1 MTLTEMAQFARPRIM
16 VRYWRHRGK
25 EIFKRL
31 EPHIDKYFPYH
42 KPELDRVSGEKAYF
56 TGKRVRA
63 PFDLALGQV
72 VPFGQELTASHPE
85 IVKVRLHKL
94 CLNRFLLKYYYQTAT
109 YWVHRSNF
117 QPTIGDIVLIE
128 KTDPP
133 IAFNTVYKLKKVVFP
148 AGNLQDPVTGLRC
161 ESSQYSLE
169 DLRELLSS
177 SSLADHH

>member
-1 MTLTEMAQFARPRIM
+1 MEGWALQDIRIRTDKNIARRVGRIM

-72 VPFGQELTASHPE
+72 VPFGQQLTASHPE
-85 IVKVRLHKL
+85 IVK
-94 CLNRFLLKYYYQTAT
+94 
-109 YWVHRSNF
+109 
-117 QPTIGDIVLIE
+117 
-128 KTDPP
+128 
-133 IAFNTVYKLKKVVFP
+133 
-148 AGNLQDPVTGLRC
+148 
-161 ESSQYSLE
+161 
-169 DLRELLSS
+169 
-177 SSLADHH
+177 

>member
-1 MTLTEMAQFARPRIM
+1 PRIM

-42 KPELDRVSGEKAYF
+42 KPELDRVSGEKAFF

-72 VPFGQELTASHPE
+72 VPFGQQLTASHPE

-94 CLNRFLLKYYYQTAT
+94 CLNRFLLKDQGGS
-109 YWVHRSNF
+109 VFVGHFLSEE
-117 QPTIGDIVLIE
+117 LIE
-128 KTDPP
+128 PSSERNDRR
-133 IAFNTVYKLKKVVFP
+133 
-148 AGNLQDPVTGLRC
+148 LRC
-161 ESSQYSLE
+161 C
-169 DLRELLSS
+169 
-177 SSLADHH
+177 